1 MLFVFTPGQQGAQ
14 SKALLNRE
22 CYAALKEKGR
32 TKPRCPFPCLMGGG
46 GVSMRAALGW
56 DRPSHVVTTLL
67 KEGKPHTAHP
77 CTG

>member
-46 GVSMRAALGW
+46 GVNDSKRWAGTDPVML
-56 DRPSHVVTTLL
+56 SQ
-67 KEGKPHTAHP
+67 HP
-77 CTG
+77 